1 MRKIELSEINLRNKC
16 DEETFYKL
24 YLNELQK
31 DITKDNN
38 FINPSKEYEIFY
50 LNILGGKIILLN
62 KKYILNKDISNQDL
76 YYDYANAFK
85 IYNLLLDIYD
95 GIEDEKNEINEL
107 YKEERIKKEEYI
119 KKLQLEDEELF
130 LRKRQEYYIIVNSNI
145 YKEYIRLQIYNE
157 KLKKE
162 NNDLR
167 EKLNNNLKQNFGF
180 FSKILNKLFTK
191 KLPNKWMEKIC

>member
-191 KLPNKWMEKIC
+191 KLPNK